1 MEIVELFF
9 VFVDV
14 HSEPAPVAVRIV
26 VVVVSIE
33 SEIKTIKLRS
43 VSKDLIG
50 FSARRFALIRQ
61 SFTDDLNKN
70 GV

>member
-1 MEIVELFF
+1 MKKKLSFLPVVGGEWDLEIVELFF
-9 VFVDV
+9 VFVNV

-43 VSKDLIG
+43 LSNDLIAI
-50 FSARRFALIRQ
+50 SSR
-61 SFTDDLNKN
+61 
-70 GV
+70 